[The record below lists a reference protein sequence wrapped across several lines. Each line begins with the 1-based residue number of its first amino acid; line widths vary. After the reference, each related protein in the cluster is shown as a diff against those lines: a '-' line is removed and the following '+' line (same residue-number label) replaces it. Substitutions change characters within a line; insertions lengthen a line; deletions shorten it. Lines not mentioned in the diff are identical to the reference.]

1 MNEDL
6 VAVRVRARSVTAK
19 NHRQPIGREANALQ
33 GPQVVMVEGGRDDV
47 DDDPT
52 VPRSGVRLL
61 PDEEPAQGV
70 GGGLGNGGYGK
81 HAFTVAAHQRQI
93 SRASVR
99 EPSRRD
105 SSTLAVVSWAR
116 FGAQTAYDVVTVTD
130 DIDEI
135 RAGFWAIV
143 LDFESTLTAVRFAHQ
158 GRRSMARPPGYR
170 DWRPL
175 DQTWRTSLDHV
186 AYTDAVREVR
196 RRVAAGTVYQA
207 SICRVLSHDLDDDA
221 YLPALA
227 RLLTRGNPAPYAA
240 TIHAPEHGLDVVCAS
255 PELYLRRDGDRLV
268 SKPIK
273 GTSTTRETM
282 LPKDYAENVMITD
295 LVRNDLQTVCRP
307 GTVAV
312 DELCAVESH
321 PGLVH
326 LVTDVSGQLCPG
338 VGWREILEATFPPGS
353 VSGAPKS
360 TALAAI
366 ADLEPVSRG
375 PYCGAIGWIDADRER
390 AELAVGIRTFWATG
404 NLGARVLNF
413 GAGAGITWGSDP
425 EAEWLETQLKAARLI
440 GLASGT
446 VAP

>member
-1 MNEDL
+1 
-6 VAVRVRARSVTAK
+6 
-19 NHRQPIGREANALQ
+19 
-33 GPQVVMVEGGRDDV
+33 MVERGRDDV

-93 SRASVR
+93 SRATVR

-227 RLLTRGNPAPYAA
+227 GCSPAAIRPLCGDDSRARAWARRGLRVA
-240 TIHAPEHGLDVVCAS
+240 EF
-255 PELYLRRDGDRLV
+255 YLRRAAIGSSPNRSGHLDDA
-268 SKPIK
+268 
-273 GTSTTRETM
+273 ETM
-282 LPKDYAENVMITD
+282 L
-295 LVRNDLQTVCRP
+295 L
-307 GTVAV
+307 
-312 DELCAVESH
+312 
-321 PGLVH
+321 
-326 LVTDVSGQLCPG
+326 
-338 VGWREILEATFPPGS
+338 
-353 VSGAPKS
+353 
-360 TALAAI
+360 
-366 ADLEPVSRG
+366 
-375 PYCGAIGWIDADRER
+375 
-390 AELAVGIRTFWATG
+390 RTMPRT
-404 NLGARVLNF
+404 
-413 GAGAGITWGSDP
+413 S
-425 EAEWLETQLKAARLI
+425 
-440 GLASGT
+440 
-446 VAP
+446 